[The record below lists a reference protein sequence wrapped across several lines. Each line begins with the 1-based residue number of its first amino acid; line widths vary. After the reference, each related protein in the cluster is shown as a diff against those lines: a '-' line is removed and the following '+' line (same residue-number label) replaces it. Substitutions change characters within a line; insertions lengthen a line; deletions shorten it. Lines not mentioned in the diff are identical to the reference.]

1 MSNVK
6 TVCLRFNLD
15 KSFDKKAWEYLQ
27 NLDRNNFK
35 SYSQAVIHSVI
46 EYFENQNTD
55 ERERQFIAEV
65 ISAIEKELPKFL
77 NGCIAG
83 IMQTYQNLNAPATP
97 QNTEENSDIDYD
109 FIGG

>member
-15 KSFDKKAWEYLQ
+15 KYSDKKAWEYLQ

-35 SYSQAVIHSVI
+35 SYSQAVICSVI
-46 EYFENQNTD
+46 EYFENQNSD
-55 ERERQFIAEV
+55 EREKQFIAEI

-83 IMQTYQNLNAPATP
+83 IMQTYQHTDVEIIP
-97 QNTEENSDIDYD
+97 QNTEENSDIDFD